1 MFNDKS
7 HTHTYISNFIPAT
20 NSTQI
25 EANKNK
31 KNNQMNKDNSNHK
44 HKNK

>member
-7 HTHTYISNFIPAT
+7 HTHTYISNYIPAT

-25 EANKNK
+25 EVTKNTKYNQMK
-31 KNNQMNKDNSNHK
+31 KNNSNHK
-44 HKNK
+44 HKIK